1 MVSRLEE
8 QYSSKVCLATLLLPK
23 SNPLHAVL
31 SPTCPVR
38 TSAEYRL
45 LPFLLVSSGPTE
57 RMSELTCLR
66 VRAAQRPSFWRPRR
80 NRHQPLSLSCNM
92 TVKRR
97 TNCFLPYV
105 MKTVV
110 DFDGRGTLRHRC
122 APARRSTGKEKPTTT
137 KIHIRYMTPPNIYPI
152 KVIRFSSIGVK

>member
-1 MVSRLEE
+1 MVFPLKE
-8 QYSSKVCLATLLLPK
+8 QCSSKVCLATLLLPK

-57 RMSELTCLR
+57 RMSELACGGGAR
-66 VRAAQRPSFWRPRR
+66 RPPWPRG

-122 APARRSTGKEKPTTT
+122 APARRSAGKEKPTTT
-137 KIHIRYMTPPNIYPI
+137 KIHIRYLTPPNI
-152 KVIRFSSIGVK
+152 